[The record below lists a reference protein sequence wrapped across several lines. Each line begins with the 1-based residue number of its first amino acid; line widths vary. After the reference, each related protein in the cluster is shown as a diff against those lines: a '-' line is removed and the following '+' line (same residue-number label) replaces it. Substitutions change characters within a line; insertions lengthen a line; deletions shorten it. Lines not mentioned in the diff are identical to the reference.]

1 MKMKKILLLTFT
13 LLLLVSCGG
22 KSSVAPENETPEML
36 KEANRVSKLTD
47 AYGTVV
53 ITSEEMPD
61 SFSFCWFREGELLV
75 KYAVIPESDSIVTVQ
90 GSILKDGLYFTYSEW
105 EGTPAASAMITKEPL
120 PYAEDELL
128 SELFEGEITFLES
141 ADGVSV
147 YRVSGDSERIC
158 RVDAENLRLLSCRDN
173 DDSISLSYGGTHP
186 GSDFLSAWDGTRTIT
201 YHVTGGETYDL
212 KFNYP
217 KEWQFLPLF
226 QEEAEYYTDP
236 GLTETAERI
245 VPADGQNHEIWV
257 AANGN

>member
-22 KSSVAPENETPEML
+22 KSSAAPENVTPEML

-61 SFSFCWFREGELLV
+61 AFSFCWFREGELLV

-128 SELFEGEITFLES
+128 SELFGGEITFLES

-186 GSDFLSAWDGTRTIT
+186 GGEFLSAWDETRTIK
-201 YHVTGGETYDL
+201 YHVSGSEQYNL
-212 KFNYP
+212 KFDYP
-217 KEWQFLPLF
+217 KGWQFLPLF
-226 QEEAEYYTDP
+226 EEEAEYYTDP
-236 GLTETAERI
+236 DMTEPTDRL

-257 AANGN
+257 TAGET